1 MILPTEREL
10 GNKELVLYEKKKEYN
25 ASLPKCPYNSE
36 RIKIKDQLS
45 SMKNMPI
52 KKSYPASLTKIT
64 SNPMYKEQS
73 ISRIQ
78 SIQSIPSVSKLPKI
92 LTKMDDSLLSNIARS
107 YKNNDA
113 LSNVNQK

>member
-1 MILPTEREL
+1 
-10 GNKELVLYEKKKEYN
+10 
-25 ASLPKCPYNSE
+25 
-36 RIKIKDQLS
+36 
-45 SMKNMPI
+45 MKNMPI

-113 LSNVNQK
+113 LSNVMKRDPNAQYPKRPEEISDKLRYGRRGKN